1 MPFPRSNLDVPSGKK
16 PTWLRVT
23 APGGASYVHIQEELR
38 RRDLHTVCEEARCPN
53 VGECWRGGTATFM
66 LLGDTCTRACSF
78 CAVKTGNPKG
88 AVDAGEPAKLAEA
101 VAALDLKYVVLT
113 TVDRDDL
120 SDGGAAHY
128 AATVR
133 AIKERDP
140 QILVEVLTGDFQGR
154 RESIARVVE
163 SRPEVFAHNVET
175 VERLTPAVRDPR
187 ASYRQSLEVL
197 ETARSLADGSYT
209 KSSIMVGVG
218 ETRDEVVRTMKDLR
232 ASGVDLLTI
241 GQYLRPSP
249 KHLPVAEYWSPER
262 FEDLRDEGL
271 SLGFLHVASGPL
283 VRSSYRAGEHFVRE
297 VLFKRGS
304 KKETA

>member
-1 MPFPRSNLDVPSGKK
+1 MPFPRSNLDVPPGKK

-23 APGGASYVHIQEELR
+23 APGGESYVHIKEELR

-120 SDGGAAHY
+120 EDGGAAHY

-154 RESIARVVE
+154 RASIARVVD

-197 ETARSLADGSYT
+197 ETARSLADGSIT

-232 ASGVDLLTI
+232 ASGVELLTI